1 MFVIDTQS
9 KLPIFE
15 QLKKQILEFITI
27 GILSP
32 NDKLPSVRA
41 MASQI
46 GVNPNTVAKAY
57 QELERQGII
66 YTVTGKGSFV
76 SPDVLSLEQ
85 PRKAA
90 LEEVFAALDKALSR
104 GLSKKQLLDSI
115 REHLQSLPDN
125 STNSQEGNK

>member
-57 QELERQGII
+57 QELEEQGYI
-66 YTVTGKGSFV
+66 YSEKGKGCFV
-76 SPDVLSLEQ
+76 ADNES
-85 PRKAA
+85 
-90 LEEVFAALDKALSR
+90 DKL
-104 GLSKKQLLDSI
+104 I
-115 REHLQSLPDN
+115 REDKLRILKVQLPI
-125 STNSQEGNK
+125 

>member
-41 MASQI
+41 MHHRL
-46 GVNPNTVAKAY
+46 V
-57 QELERQGII
+57 
-66 YTVTGKGSFV
+66 
-76 SPDVLSLEQ
+76 
-85 PRKAA
+85 
-90 LEEVFAALDKALSR
+90 
-104 GLSKKQLLDSI
+104 
-115 REHLQSLPDN
+115 
-125 STNSQEGNK
+125 

>member
-57 QELERQGII
+57 QELEEHIR
-66 YTVTGKGSFV
+66 
-76 SPDVLSLEQ
+76 
-85 PRKAA
+85 RKERDA
-90 LEEVFAALDKALSR
+90 LWQTMNPIS
-104 GLSKKQLLDSI
+104 
-115 REHLQSLPDN
+115 
-125 STNSQEGNK
+125 

>member
-57 QELERQGII
+57 QELEEQGYI
-66 YTVTGKGSFV
+66 
-76 SPDVLSLEQ
+76 LSLIHISENRI
-85 PRKAA
+85 PACN
-90 LEEVFAALDKALSR
+90 
-104 GLSKKQLLDSI
+104 G
-115 REHLQSLPDN
+115 
-125 STNSQEGNK
+125 

>member
-41 MASQI
+41 MDSRPSSSAKQCETAFPI
-46 GVNPNTVAKAY
+46 LMFKNRQNGVYSYCSAFLMQK
-57 QELERQGII
+57 LII
-66 YTVTGKGSFV
+66 SNYIRLIFAFIIF
-76 SPDVLSLEQ
+76 SL
-85 PRKAA
+85 
-90 LEEVFAALDKALSR
+90 
-104 GLSKKQLLDSI
+104 
-115 REHLQSLPDN
+115 
-125 STNSQEGNK
+125 